1 MNDSILNKLA
11 TIDHCLKRIR
21 DVYSLAKDNFDT
33 DYTSQDSI
41 VLNLQRAC
49 KTSDVVNILNK
60 QHQTG
65 IPQSSFDSFEL
76 LKKAGL
82 ISAPPASNLQKMI
95 GLRNVAVHDYQTL
108 NLEIVKHVVEHRL
121 GGLKSFLRTL
131 KTKIYCNKQILFG
144 FHYLKSRN
152 DQSSV

>member
-1 MNDSILNKLA
+1 MNDPILNKLA
-11 TIDHCLKRIR
+11 TIERYLRRIR
-21 DVYSLAKDNFDT
+21 DVYALAKEEFET

-49 KTSDVVNILNK
+49 EASVDAANILNK

-65 IPQSSFDSFEL
+65 IPQSSRDSFEL

-82 ISAPPASNLQKMI
+82 ISAPLALNLQKMV

-108 NLEIVKHVVEHRL
+108 NLEIVKHVVEHKL
-121 GGLKSFLRTL
+121 SDFEEFVKAIKGL
-131 KTKIYCNKQILFG
+131 I
-144 FHYLKSRN
+144 
-152 DQSSV
+152 

>member
-11 TIDHCLKRIR
+11 TIDRCLKRIR
-21 DVYSLAKDNFDT
+21 DVYALAKENFDT

-41 VLNLQRAC
+41 ILNLQRAC
-49 KTSDVVNILNK
+49 EASIDAANILNK

-65 IPQSSFDSFEL
+65 IPQSSRDSFEL

-82 ISAPPASNLQKMI
+82 ISAPLALNLQKMV

-121 GGLKSFLRTL
+121 GDFEEFVDAVK
-131 KTKIYCNKQILFG
+131 KA
-144 FHYLKSRN
+144 
-152 DQSSV
+152 

>member
-11 TIDHCLKRIR
+11 TIDRCLGRIR
-21 DVYSLAKDNFDT
+21 EVYALAKENFDT

-41 VLNLQRAC
+41 ILNLQRAC
-49 KTSDVVNILNK
+49 EASIDAANILNK

-65 IPQSSFDSFEL
+65 IPQSSRDSFEL

-82 ISAPPASNLQKMI
+82 ISAPLALNLQKMV

-121 GGLKSFLRTL
+121 SDFEEFVKAMKSLNL
-131 KTKIYCNKQILFG
+131 SNL
-144 FHYLKSRN
+144 
-152 DQSSV
+152 V